1 MAQSRYSLELVDLL
15 ALMLQN
21 DPQKRITF
29 STLIDMLS
37 PLLVKNLAEIQK
49 LYNPQNR
56 NSGHFMNLQSPR
68 FQQSSLSDSRNPLF
82 HKLA

>member
-1 MAQSRYSLELVDLL
+1 
-15 ALMLQN
+15 
-21 DPQKRITF
+21 
-29 STLIDMLS
+29 MLS

-68 FQQSSLSDSRNPLF
+68 FQ
-82 HKLA
+82 